1 MNALMLTLHSLAAVL
16 WIGGIFFAFMVL
28 RPVSTMLEPPPRL
41 QLWSAVF
48 ARFFPWVWAF
58 IAVLVVSGYV
68 DLFARFGGLQAPAY
82 LVAMQV
88 IGWIMILLF
97 AWLSFVLVGRL
108 HRAVREQRWP
118 DAAAAMQSIRRI
130 MAINLVLGI
139 LITVIGVAGPLFG

>member
-1 MNALMLTLHSLAAVL
+1 MNALITTLHSLAAIL

-28 RPVSTMLEPPPRL
+28 RPVSTMLEPPARL

-48 ARFFPWVWAF
+48 ARFFPWVWVF
-58 IAVLVVSGYV
+58 VAVLVVTGYA
-68 DLFARFGGLQAPAY
+68 DLYLRFDGLHAPGY

-97 AWLSFVLVGRL
+97 AWLAFVLVGRL

-118 DAAAAMQSIRRI
+118 DAGAAMVPIRQI
-130 MAINLVLGI
+130 IAINLLLGI
-139 LITVIGVAGPLFG
+139 LITIIGVARPALG

>member
-1 MNALMLTLHSLAAVL
+1 MNALISILHSLAAIL

-48 ARFFPWVWAF
+48 ARFFPWVWVF
-58 IAVLVVSGYV
+58 VTTLVVTGYA
-68 DLFARFGGLQAPAY
+68 DLYIRFGGLPGPGY

-88 IGWIMILLF
+88 IGWVMIILF
-97 AWLSFVLVGRL
+97 AWLAFVLVGRL

-118 DAAAAMQSIRRI
+118 DAAAAMVPIRRI
-130 MAINLVLGI
+130 IATNLLLGI
-139 LITVIGVAGPLFG
+139 LITVVGVARPVLG